1 MEGGQSGSQTCVC
14 TGSALQKGCYS
25 GSVTE
30 EFADADASATVVVA
44 VVAVVVVAAI
54 VVVDNNGDK
63 IAESLL
69 QIAVDSVVKTLAETV
84 LRD

>member
-44 VVAVVVVAAI
+44 VVAVVVVVALVASE
-54 VVVDNNGDK
+54 DADAG
-63 IAESLL
+63 A
-69 QIAVDSVVKTLAETV
+69 SVA
-84 LRD
+84 D